1 MAAGLQPAGFSKPHL
16 IRIQHAFKKIS
27 LILFSRFGSPLQTDL
42 QPTIELTSPVRP
54 ASPSSDGQGDAIIE
68 LRSLAATKKISKQF
82 DESTRQLLQHRLLVA
97 AMLALCTLITLKIA
111 SVAFGGAVFNDLLLR
126 MPTSIVLVIVVI
138 LLYRTPK
145 ASFGVL
151 RWLEFFGGLI
161 LAADCIWVLVTETL
175 KRIDSGTTETLPA
188 VFMAISFVIAI
199 FIAIYG
205 MFIPSD
211 WRRTAAVTC
220 VYALLP
226 TAAAIVLQHYY
237 HNVIAL
243 EDFPGFIAPIL
254 TLMMALVATQAS
266 HVVHQIRREVE
277 TAKQYGQYQL
287 IHEIGQ
293 GGMGVVYKAKHRM
306 LKRPAAVKLIRSEF
320 ANQPATIAAF
330 EQEVQLSAQLS
341 HYNSVQIYDYGRTE
355 DGSFFYVMEYLEGE
369 TLHDRIE
376 RSGKLTNQETVD
388 IISQVCDGLRE
399 AHEKGMVHR
408 DLKPANIFL
417 SQNSG
422 QSDVVKILDFGL
434 AAMMFDT
441 ARLQQVTGTPSYIS
455 PEQIQSDRVDGRCDI
470 YAIGCVI
477 YECLAGRRL
486 VDGDPLVKL
495 LSRHLNDAPSLDQ
508 LPKTAARFR
517 EIIIRCIEKDPD
529 LRFPHVAA
537 LKSELQNALSDETT
551 HP

>member
-1 MAAGLQPAGFSKPHL
+1 MQPQAPPGGDLSEAIVALHSSK
-16 IRIQHAFKKIS
+16 
-27 LILFSRFGSPLQTDL
+27 T
-42 QPTIELTSPVRP
+42 
-54 ASPSSDGQGDAIIE
+54 
-68 LRSLAATKKISKQF
+68 TKKISKQF
-82 DESTRQLLQHRLLVA
+82 DESTRQLLRHRLLVA
-97 AMLALCTLITLKIA
+97 SILALCILVMLKVV
-111 SVAFGGAVFNDLLLR
+111 SVVFGGAVFNDLLLR
-126 MPTSIVLVIVVI
+126 MPTSLVLVLGVI

-151 RWLEFFGGLI
+151 RALEFFGGFI
-161 LAADCIWVLVTETL
+161 LATDCIWVLATETF
-175 KRIDSGTTETLPA
+175 KRVDAGRFETLPT
-188 VFMAISFVIAI
+188 VFMAISFAIAI

-211 WRRTAAVTC
+211 WRRTAIVTGI
-220 VYALLP
+220 YALVP
-226 TAAAIVLQHYY
+226 TVAAIVLQRSYATE
-237 HNVIAL
+237 IAL
-243 EDFPGFIAPIL
+243 EDFPGVIAPIL

-306 LKRPAAVKLIRSEF
+306 LKRPAAIKLIRSEF
-320 ANQPATIAAF
+320 ASQPATIAAF
-330 EQEVQLSAQLS
+330 EQEVQLSAQLN

-355 DGSFFYVMEYLEGE
+355 DGSFFYVMEYLQGE
-369 TLHDRIE
+369 TLHDRIQ
-376 RSGKLTNQETVD
+376 RTGPLSNQETVA

-399 AHEKGMVHR
+399 AHNMGMVHR

-441 ARLQQVTGTPSYIS
+441 DRLQQVTGTPSYIS

-477 YECLAGRRL
+477 YECLSGQRL
-486 VDGDPLVKL
+486 FDDGSVESL
-495 LSRHLNDAPSLDQ
+495 LSRHLNDVPSLEH
-508 LPKTAARFR
+508 LPQSADRLRK
-517 EIIIRCIEKDPD
+517 IITRCIEKDPD

-537 LKSELQNALSDETT
+537 LKSELQSALGDETIY
-551 HP
+551 P